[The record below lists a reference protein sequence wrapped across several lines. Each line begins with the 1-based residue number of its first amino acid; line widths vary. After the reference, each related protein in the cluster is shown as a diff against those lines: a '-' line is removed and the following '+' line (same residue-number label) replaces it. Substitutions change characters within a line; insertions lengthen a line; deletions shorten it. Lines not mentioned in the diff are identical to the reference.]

1 MTELSR
7 IEKLAIINI
16 LTQIMKAD
24 GIIHPKEEDYMDKM
38 FYKLNISI
46 KDLED
51 IADIDDIQA
60 KNIFKMMSSENK
72 NYALKLFVGMA
83 EIDGYF
89 DPTEKE
95 IIDSLVK

>member
-1 MTELSR
+1 M
-7 IEKLAIINI
+7 
-16 LTQIMKAD
+16 
-24 GIIHPKEEDYMDKM
+24 
-38 FYKLNISI
+38 
-46 KDLED
+46 
-51 IADIDDIQA
+51 DDINNDPLLGEVIMG
-60 KNIFKMMSSENK
+60 KYLIIRKLGEGSFGKIYKGEYDNK